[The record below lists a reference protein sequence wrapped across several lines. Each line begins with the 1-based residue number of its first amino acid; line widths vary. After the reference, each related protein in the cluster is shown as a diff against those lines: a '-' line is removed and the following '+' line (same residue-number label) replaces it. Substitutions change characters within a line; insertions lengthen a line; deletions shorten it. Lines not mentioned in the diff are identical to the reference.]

1 MLNDPLANAL
11 SAILNAE
18 RIGRKEC
25 EIRPTSKIIKK
36 VLSVM
41 KDNLY
46 VGDVQEV
53 KDSRGGLIKVNLLGN
68 INDCAAIKPRFS
80 VKKDLYE
87 KFEKRFL
94 PAKGM
99 GVIIVSTPQ
108 GIMTQTDA
116 KKKGLG
122 CRLLSYC
129 Y

>member
-18 RIGRKEC
+18 KIGRKEC
-25 EIRPTSKIIKK
+25 IIRPISKVIKK

-41 KDNLY
+41 KDNYY
-46 VGDVQEV
+46 VGDVEES
-53 KDSRGGLIKVNLLGN
+53 KNNRGGLIKVNLLGN
-68 INDCAAIKPRFS
+68 INNCSAIKPRFS

-99 GVIIVSTPQ
+99 GVIIVSTPK
-108 GIMTQTDA
+108 GIMTQAEA
-116 KKKGLG
+116 KKKGIG
-122 CRLLSYC
+122 GRLLAYC

>member
-18 RIGRKEC
+18 RIGRKEYV
-25 EIRPTSKIIKK
+25 IRPCSKVVKK
-36 VLSVM
+36 VLEVM
-41 KDNLY
+41 KDSQF
-46 VGDVQEV
+46 VGDVQET
-53 KDSRGGLIKVNLLGN
+53 KDNRGGSIKLNLLGN
-68 INDCAAIKPRFS
+68 INDCGAIKPRFS

-99 GVIIVSTPQ
+99 GFIIVSTSQ
-108 GIMTQTDA
+108 GIMTQEDA
-116 KKKGLG
+116 KKKELG
-122 CRLLSYC
+122 GKLLAYC